1 MTRRFERGEGKAGCI
16 IGLIL
21 LVIAIWVGIKAIPV
35 RVSVG
40 ALQDFV
46 EQTAERASL
55 LRDIPGGDSREKQII
70 WLIRQKA
77 EQERLPVK
85 PEDIEVVISSQRCL
99 IRVKYLVTIDFGFYK
114 YDWNV
119 VHEAD
124 RTLF

>member
-1 MTRRFERGEGKAGCI
+1 MARKHERGEGKVGCI

-21 LVIAIWVGIKAIPV
+21 LVIAIWIGIKAIPV

-55 LRDIPGGDSREKQII
+55 LRDIPGGDSKEKQIN
-70 WLIRQKA
+70 WLIVQKA

-85 PEDIEVVISSQRCL
+85 PENIEVVLSSQRCM
-99 IRVKYLVTIDFGFYK
+99 IRVKYTVTIDFGFYK
-114 YDWNV
+114 YDWAV

>member
-1 MTRRFERGEGKAGCI
+1 MARRFERGEGKVGCV

-21 LVIAIWVGIKAIPV
+21 LVIAIWIGVKAIPV

-46 EQTAERASL
+46 EQTAEKASL
-55 LRDIPGGDSREKQII
+55 LRDTPGGDSKEKQIV
-70 WLIRQKA
+70 WLITQKA

-85 PEDIEVVISSQRCL
+85 PENVEVLFSSQRCA
-99 IRVKYLVTIDFGFYK
+99 IKVKYTVTINFGFYT
-114 YDWNV
+114 YDWAV

>member
-1 MTRRFERGEGKAGCI
+1 MGRRFERGESKVGCA

-21 LVIAIWVGIKAIPV
+21 LALAVWIGVKAVPV

-40 ALQDFV
+40 ALQDYV
-46 EQTAERASL
+46 EKTAEKASL
-55 LRDIPGGDSREKQII
+55 LRDTPGGDSKEKQIV
-70 WLIRQKA
+70 WLVVQKA

-85 PEDIEVVISSQRCL
+85 PEDVEVMVSSQRCV
-99 IRVKYLVTIDFGFYK
+99 IKVKYTVPIDFGFYK
-114 YDWNV
+114 YEWNV